1 MKLLFAFE
9 KFLVGRYGFSLVAW
23 LLSRW
28 TGLPPVPT
36 LLLVTTGRKSGRTHE
51 MPVFYFRDG
60 ENFVVIASKGGA
72 PRHPA
77 WFFNLQARPDAL
89 VRFAGKTIPVRARVA
104 TPEERSRL
112 WAVAAR
118 AYPPYDD
125 YQARAGSREIPVVV
139 LERRG

>member
-1 MKLLFAFE
+1 MSLFFALE
-9 KFLVGRYGFSLVAW
+9 KFLIRTTGFSLIAW
-23 LLSRW
+23 ILSKR
-28 TGLPPVPT
+28 TKLPPVPT

-77 WFFNLQARPDAL
+77 WFFNLEAKPDAL
-89 VRFAGKTIPVRARVA
+89 VRYAGKTIPVHARTASVEERARM
-104 TPEERSRL
+104 
-112 WAVAAR
+112 WAEAAA

-125 YQARAGSREIPVVV
+125 YKAKAAPREIPLMV
-139 LERRG
+139 LERR